1 MAIES
6 GKVTGDV
13 VEASEFPDMVQK
25 YRVSGVPKT
34 VVNDRVE
41 FVGAQ
46 PESRFLQEVVRAA
59 RKPGNGKGNGQGR

>member
-6 GKVTGDV
+6 DKVTGDV

-25 YRVSGVPKT
+25 YQVSGVPKT

-46 PESRFLQEVVRAA
+46 PEPRFLQEVVRAA
-59 RKPGNGKGNGQGR
+59 RKPGNGKGNGQDR